1 MYWEPEL
8 FDRTVYLERLRRLAC
23 VMPVFIST
31 FHSLPRYMTC
41 SSEGNPSV
49 PLYNTI
55 DLLIVDESGQV
66 SPELAVPSFSLARQA
81 ILVGDIEQIEPIWP
95 VTGQYS
101 FINLRRSGVVTSSK
115 DPLYAFL
122 TEHGFLSSS
131 GSLMKMARKSG
142 SYQVDGERGAFL
154 REHRRCLD
162 SIIAYCNDYVYHG
175 RLLPLKGDRPKYAA
189 LPPRAMS
196 M

>member
-1 MYWEPEL
+1 M
-8 FDRTVYLERLRRLAC
+8 
-23 VMPVFIST
+23 FIST

-115 DPLYAFL
+115 APLYAFL

-131 GSLMKMARKSG
+131 GSLMKMAR
-142 SYQVDGERGAFL
+142 
-154 REHRRCLD
+154 
-162 SIIAYCNDYVYHG
+162 
-175 RLLPLKGDRPKYAA
+175 
-189 LPPRAMS
+189 
-196 M
+196 